1 MTVEIIALIVLV
13 AIFAIS
19 AIRNIHMGALALVAA
34 LIVGVL
40 VVGESF
46 DDVLGGFPVD
56 ALLILLGI
64 TFLFGIAREVGVIDW
79 LVDRSVRLIGD
90 RVALIPWAMF
100 VIGTLVA
107 CLGTSHAAFTIV
119 PIAMSLA
126 AKHRIHSTMMGI
138 VMSSAIVGGAL
149 APTSINGITVMTV
162 AQTAGIPYNPGL
174 MFGLSVGINT
184 IVVLVAFFMFG
195 GRELITRGRTAR
207 AASLAAGASGSLST
221 GGTSGGSA
229 TGGTALLTKTEL
241 KPLTG
246 FQLVVL
252 LSIPLLVI
260 GFFTIT
266 LLEVDLNLGAVALT
280 LAVLLSF
287 IKPEVGRKAM
297 TRVDWGTILL
307 LGGIITYV
315 GVLTRLGAIDQLG
328 EAARSVSEPLLAAF
342 VICVIAGLV
351 SAFAST
357 IGILGALIP
366 LAVPLLVP
374 GGGLEMTGFIFALAI
389 SASLVDCAPF
399 GTTGATIV
407 ASGVEE
413 DRPRLYRHLMSW
425 GLSMVIIG
433 PVVTILLF
441 VVPFLGLQ
449 EYSSRRLVTVRDA
462 RKREPPVS
470 VETYQSPLEPEVL
483 FFAWAAGKILLSGGS
498 SPSAEYRIRC

>member
-1 MTVEIIALIVLV
+1 VSVELVALIVLV
-13 AIFAIS
+13 AVFALS
-19 AIRNIHMGALALVAA
+19 AIRNVHMGALALVAA
-34 LIVGVL
+34 LLVGVL
-40 VVGESF
+40 VVGESL

-64 TFLFGIAREVGVIDW
+64 TYLFGIARETGVVDW
-79 LVDRSVRLIGD
+79 LVDRSVGLIGD

-126 AKHRIHSTMMGI
+126 HKHKIHSTMMGI

-162 AQTAGIPYNPGL
+162 ARASGIAYNPGL
-174 MFGLSVGINT
+174 MFGLSVGVNT
-184 IVVLVAFFMFG
+184 LVVLVAFFLFG
-195 GRELITRGRTAR
+195 GRELIARTRAAGVAR
-207 AASLAAGASGSLST
+207 ATVAAGGTGGASGT
-221 GGTSGGSA
+221 GGTPGAGGA
-229 TGGTALLTKTEL
+229 HGQGGTAVLTEPATATRL
-241 KPLTG
+241 G
-246 FQLVVL
+246 AYQVVVL
-252 LSIPLLVI
+252 VSIPVLIV

-266 LLEVDLNLGAVALT
+266 LLDVDLNLGAVALT
-280 LAVLLSF
+280 LAVFLAF
-287 IKPEVGRKAM
+287 VKPDVGRASLA
-297 TRVDWGTILL
+297 RVDWNTILL

-328 EAARSVSEPLLAAF
+328 EVARSVSSPLLAAF

-374 GGGLEMTGFIFALAI
+374 GGGLEMTGFIYALAI

-413 DRPRLYRHLMSW
+413 DRPRLYRHLTRW
-425 GLSMVIIG
+425 GLSMVVIG
-433 PVVTILLF
+433 PVVTLLVF
-441 VVPFLGLQ
+441 VVPFL
-449 EYSSRRLVTVRDA
+449 
-462 RKREPPVS
+462 
-470 VETYQSPLEPEVL
+470 
-483 FFAWAAGKILLSGGS
+483 WA
-498 SPSAEYRIRC
+498 

>member
-1 MTVEIIALIVLV
+1 VSVELVALIVLV
-13 AIFAIS
+13 AVFALS
-19 AIRNIHMGALALVAA
+19 AIRNVHMGALALVAA
-34 LIVGVL
+34 LLVGVL
-40 VVGESF
+40 VVGESL

-64 TFLFGIAREVGVIDW
+64 TYLFGIARETGVVDW
-79 LVDRSVRLIGD
+79 LVDRSVGLIGD

-126 AKHRIHSTMMGI
+126 HKHKIHSTMMGI

-162 AQTAGIPYNPGL
+162 ARASGIPYNPGL

-184 IVVLVAFFMFG
+184 LVVLVAFFLFG
-195 GRELITRGRTAR
+195 GRELIARTRAAGVAR
-207 AASLAAGASGSLST
+207 AAGAAGAPGASGVSAA
-221 GGTSGGSA
+221 GGADSGHGS
-229 TGGTALLTKTEL
+229 GGTAVLTEPATATRL
-241 KPLTG
+241 G
-246 FQLVVL
+246 AYQIVVL
-252 LSIPLLVI
+252 VSIPVLIV

-266 LLEVDLNLGAVALT
+266 LLDVDLNLGAVALT
-280 LAVLLSF
+280 LAVFLAF
-287 IKPEVGRKAM
+287 VKPDVGRASLA
-297 TRVDWGTILL
+297 RVDWNTILL

-328 EAARSVSEPLLAAF
+328 EVARSVSSPLLAAF

-374 GGGLEMTGFIFALAI
+374 GGGLEMTGFIYALAI

-407 ASGVEE
+407 ASGVED
-413 DRPRLYRHLMSW
+413 DRPRLYRHLTRW
-425 GLSMVIIG
+425 GLSMVVIG
-433 PVVTILLF
+433 PVVTLLLF
-441 VVPFLGLQ
+441 VVPFL
-449 EYSSRRLVTVRDA
+449 
-462 RKREPPVS
+462 
-470 VETYQSPLEPEVL
+470 
-483 FFAWAAGKILLSGGS
+483 WA
-498 SPSAEYRIRC
+498 

>member
-1 MTVEIIALIVLV
+1 VTVEIIALIVLV

-100 VIGTLVA
+100 IIGTLVA

-126 AKHRIHSTMMGI
+126 AKHRIHSTMMAI

-162 AQTAGIPYNPGL
+162 AQTAGIPYNPAL

-195 GRELITRGRTAR
+195 GRELISRGRTAR
-207 AASLAAGASGSLST
+207 AASLAAATSGSLST
-221 GGTSGGSA
+221 GGSA
-229 TGGTALLTKTEL
+229 RGGTALLTKTEL

-246 FQLVVL
+246 FQTVVL
-252 LSIPLLVI
+252 VSIPLLVI
-260 GFFTIT
+260 GFFAIT

-280 LAVLLSF
+280 LAVVLSF
-287 IKPEVGRKAM
+287 IKPDVGRKAM
-297 TRVDWGTILL
+297 TRVDWSTILL

-413 DRPRLYRHLMSW
+413 DRPRLYRHLMTW

-441 VVPFLGLQ
+441 VVPFLGL
-449 EYSSRRLVTVRDA
+449 
-462 RKREPPVS
+462 
-470 VETYQSPLEPEVL
+470 
-483 FFAWAAGKILLSGGS
+483 
-498 SPSAEYRIRC
+498 

>member
-1 MTVEIIALIVLV
+1 VSVEIIALIVLV
-13 AIFAIS
+13 AVFTIS
-19 AIRNIHMGALALVAA
+19 AVRNVHMGALALVAA
-34 LIVGVL
+34 LVVGVL
-40 VVGESF
+40 VVGESL

-64 TFLFGIAREVGVIDW
+64 TYLFGIARVTGTIDW

-126 AKHRIHSTMMGI
+126 HKHKIHSTMMGI

-162 AQTAGIPYNPGL
+162 ARTAGIPYNPAL
-174 MFGLSVGINT
+174 MFGLSIGINT
-184 IVVLVAFFMFG
+184 LVVLVAFFLFG
-195 GRELITRGRTAR
+195 GRELIARTR
-207 AASLAAGASGSLST
+207 AAGAAAAAGGSGRSGSSGSSRRRA
-221 GGTSGGSA
+221 GGAGIGGSGLA
-229 TGGTALLTKTEL
+229 TTVATSEGAVGAPATSAERAQAGSAVSSSSSATSTATATAASSTAAVSVDAAPSEKLSGYQLLV
-241 KPLTG
+241 
-246 FQLVVL
+246 LV
-252 LSIPLLVI
+252 SIPVLIV

-266 LLEVDLNLGAVALT
+266 LLDVDLNLGAVALT
-280 LAVLLSF
+280 IAVLLAF
-287 IKPEVGRKAM
+287 VNPDVGRQALG
-297 TRVDWGTILL
+297 RIDWGTILL

-328 EAARSVSEPLLAAF
+328 EAARSVDSPLLAAL

-366 LAVPLLVP
+366 LAVPLLIP
-374 GGGLEMTGFIFALAI
+374 GGGLEMTGFIYALAI

-413 DRPRLYRHLMSW
+413 ERPRLYRHLMFW
-425 GLSMVIIG
+425 GLSMVVIG
-433 PVVTILLF
+433 PVVTLALF
-441 VVPFLGLQ
+441 VVPFL
-449 EYSSRRLVTVRDA
+449 
-462 RKREPPVS
+462 
-470 VETYQSPLEPEVL
+470 
-483 FFAWAAGKILLSGGS
+483 WA
-498 SPSAEYRIRC
+498 

>member
-1 MTVEIIALIVLV
+1 MSVELVALIVLV
-13 AIFAIS
+13 AVFALS
-19 AIRNIHMGALALVAA
+19 AIRNVHMGALALVAA
-34 LIVGVL
+34 LLVGVL
-40 VVGESF
+40 VVGESL

-64 TFLFGIAREVGVIDW
+64 TYLFGIARETGVVDW
-79 LVDRSVRLIGD
+79 LVDRSVGLIGD

-126 AKHRIHSTMMGI
+126 HKHKIHSTMMGI

-162 AQTAGIPYNPGL
+162 ARASGIPYNPGL
-174 MFGLSVGINT
+174 MFGLSVGVNT
-184 IVVLVAFFMFG
+184 LVVLVAFFLFG
-195 GRELITRGRTAR
+195 GRELIARTRAAGVAR
-207 AASLAAGASGSLST
+207 ATVAAGGTGGS
-221 GGTSGGSA
+221 GGTSVTGGGHGQ
-229 TGGTALLTKTEL
+229 GGTAVLTEPATATRL
-241 KPLTG
+241 G
-246 FQLVVL
+246 AYQLVVL
-252 LSIPLLVI
+252 VSIPVLIV

-266 LLEVDLNLGAVALT
+266 LLDVDLNLGAVALT
-280 LAVLLSF
+280 LAVFLAFL
-287 IKPEVGRKAM
+287 KPDVGRASLA
-297 TRVDWGTILL
+297 RIDWNTILL

-328 EAARSVSEPLLAAF
+328 EVARSVSSPLLAAF

-374 GGGLEMTGFIFALAI
+374 GGGLEMTGFIYALAI

-413 DRPRLYRHLMSW
+413 DRPRLYRHLTRW
-425 GLSMVIIG
+425 GLSMVVIG
-433 PVVTILLF
+433 PVVTLLAF
-441 VVPFLGLQ
+441 VVPFL
-449 EYSSRRLVTVRDA
+449 
-462 RKREPPVS
+462 
-470 VETYQSPLEPEVL
+470 
-483 FFAWAAGKILLSGGS
+483 WA
-498 SPSAEYRIRC
+498 

>member
-1 MTVEIIALIVLV
+1 MSVELVALIVLV
-13 AIFAIS
+13 AVFALS
-19 AIRNIHMGALALVAA
+19 AIRNVHMGALALVAA
-34 LIVGVL
+34 LLVGVL
-40 VVGESF
+40 VVGESL

-64 TFLFGIAREVGVIDW
+64 TYLFGIARETGVVDW
-79 LVDRSVRLIGD
+79 LVDRSVGLIGD

-126 AKHRIHSTMMGI
+126 HKHKIHSTMMGI

-162 AQTAGIPYNPGL
+162 ARASGIAYNPGL

-184 IVVLVAFFMFG
+184 LVVLVAFFLFG
-195 GRELITRGRTAR
+195 GRELIARTR
-207 AASLAAGASGSLST
+207 AAGAARSAASAGVGT
-221 GGTSGGSA
+221 GTGTSTSTSTVGG
-229 TGGTALLTKTEL
+229 TGGTAVGTRFQGGTAVVTEQATATRL
-241 KPLTG
+241 G
-246 FQLVVL
+246 AYQLVVL
-252 LSIPLLVI
+252 VSIPVLIV

-266 LLEVDLNLGAVALT
+266 LLDVDLNLGAVALT
-280 LAVLLSF
+280 LAVFLAF
-287 IKPEVGRKAM
+287 VKPDVGRASLA
-297 TRVDWGTILL
+297 RVDWNTILL

-328 EAARSVSEPLLAAF
+328 EAARSVSSPLLAAF

-374 GGGLEMTGFIFALAI
+374 GGGLEMTGFIYALAI

-407 ASGVEE
+407 ASGVED
-413 DRPRLYRHLMSW
+413 DRPRLYRHLTRW
-425 GLSMVIIG
+425 GLSMVVIG
-433 PVVTILLF
+433 PVVTLLLF
-441 VVPFLGLQ
+441 VVPFL
-449 EYSSRRLVTVRDA
+449 
-462 RKREPPVS
+462 
-470 VETYQSPLEPEVL
+470 
-483 FFAWAAGKILLSGGS
+483 WA
-498 SPSAEYRIRC
+498 